1 DQVEAI
7 HNASLRILEEIGMD
21 FLDSEALAIL
31 KAAGAEVATG
41 TQRVRFDR
49 GLVLESIAKAPSTVH
64 LHSRNP
70 ERDLV
75 FGANHVNFGSV
86 ASAPNVSD
94 LDRGRRPGA
103 FSDYCDLLKLC
114 QSLNIVQFIGGYPVE
129 PADLPP
135 ATRHLD
141 AHYAAITLTDR
152 IWHPYSLGRQR
163 ISDAI
168 EMICIARGI
177 GREQLKAEPSLFSI
191 VNSSSPLRLDG
202 PMLQGLM
209 EMERNGQPIVLT

>member
-1 DQVEAI
+1 AAFPAPGGWMARDLSRQRGRRSAGGGPKQLPWRRLRNPYKPVEVLSADQVEAI

-103 FSDYCDLLKLC
+103 FSDYCDLLKL
-114 QSLNIVQFIGGYPVE
+114 
-129 PADLPP
+129 
-135 ATRHLD
+135 
-141 AHYAAITLTDR
+141 
-152 IWHPYSLGRQR
+152 
-163 ISDAI
+163 
-168 EMICIARGI
+168 
-177 GREQLKAEPSLFSI
+177 
-191 VNSSSPLRLDG
+191 
-202 PMLQGLM
+202 
-209 EMERNGQPIVLT
+209 